1 MPVLLPDSGVAST
14 GFCAPFANPV
24 QPIGAPNSTPASAAA
39 TSSAPRVVTAKA
51 PAPQSPNAPIILY
64 QNRLTTASVAVT
76 GGSGGQLVLSPNTFD
91 RWNFSGSQ
99 SITFTLPSSTP
110 VDAIGVGAHNL
121 AGRTITADYST
132 TTDGAFVPFSS
143 ASAQTDNLPALF
155 LNPTVNV
162 RRIRITV
169 SGSGA
174 GFIGVIYAGL
184 KLQMPHPI
192 YGGHSPLPLN
202 AVTDYFNNRSES
214 GEWIGRQIRRRGFET
229 SVELPR
235 LKPDWYRANFQPFV
249 DSAKENPFFF
259 AWRPVSYPSEVGYC
273 WTDGDIRASNIGGG
287 RPELSVTLSLK
298 AHG

>member
-1 MPVLLPDSGVAST
+1 VTIAPVVKPR
-14 GFCAPFANPV
+14 
-24 QPIGAPNSTPASAAA
+24 AAA
-39 TSSAPRVVTAKA
+39 AVTTAPVVLSPK
-51 PAPQSPNAPIILY
+51 PIAPQDPNAPVILY
-64 QNRLTTASVAVT
+64 QNRLTTASVAA
-76 GGSGGQLVLSPNTFD
+76 GGTGGQLVLSPNTFD
-91 RWNFSGSQ
+91 RWQGTIAPASSAV
-99 SITFTLPSSTP
+99 ITFTLPNNTSL
-110 VDAIGVGAHNL
+110 DCLAVGAHNL
-121 AGRTITADYST
+121 GTLSG
-132 TTDGAFVPFSS
+132 GATLRCEYAVTVGGAWVDFAPLQTRNGGDTRPVMFIRATPVTVRQIRFRVTSGTGPYFV
-143 ASAQTDNLPALF
+143 
-155 LNPTVNV
+155 
-162 RRIRITV
+162 
-169 SGSGA
+169 
-174 GFIGVIYAGL
+174 GVIYAGL

-202 AVTDYFNNRSES
+202 ATTDYFNNRSES

-259 AWRPVSYPSEVGYC
+259 AWRPVSYPDEVGYC

>member
-1 MPVLLPDSGVAST
+1 MPVLLTGSGVASV
-14 GFCAPFANPV
+14 GFCAPLANPLPP
-24 QPIGAPNSTPASAAA
+24 QDPNS
-39 TSSAPRVVTAKA
+39 
-51 PAPQSPNAPIILY
+51 PIILY
-64 QNRLTTASVAVT
+64 QNRLTSASVAVT
-76 GGSGGQLVLSPNTFD
+76 DGTSGQLVLSPNTFD

-99 SITFTLPSSTP
+99 SITFTLPSAVL

-121 AGRTITADYST
+121 AGRTITAEYST
-132 TTDGAFVPFSS
+132 TTGGSWLAFGS
-143 ASAQTDNLPALF
+143 AAQTDNLPALIMRAS
-155 LNPTVNV
+155 VSV

-202 AVTDYFNNRSES
+202 ATTDYFNNRSES

-259 AWRPVSYPSEVGYC
+259 AWRPVSYPSDVGYC